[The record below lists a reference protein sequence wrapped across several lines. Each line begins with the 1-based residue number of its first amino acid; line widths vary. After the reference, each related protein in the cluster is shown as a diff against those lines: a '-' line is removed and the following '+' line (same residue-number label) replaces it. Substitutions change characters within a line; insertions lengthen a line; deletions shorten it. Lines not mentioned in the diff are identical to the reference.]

1 MQGLAWGNRVGWGTD
16 GMIIYCA
23 LQWLWFQSTSN
34 PPAAQP
40 SCIFCETP
48 TAPPFLLSAHVDLHL
63 WTFQGCGLLT
73 SIPPWWHWRA
83 TAKRPRWEGPGWIL
97 ICGTWSEV
105 VSPHCQPP
113 HLPHHQTALCV
124 WQVPNPRF
132 FTVFFV
138 VCQVPTMS
146 DFAGL
151 STAFPRYTQRRL
163 AGVRGIICSWRA
175 LLNPQITLKSS
186 GAVWT
191 GRWDWVL
198 IPYPILPPSLISHA
212 ISVDVNRLTTLARGC
227 RLLTRSMPAVDSASY
242 CSSTGEIQSVDEKS
256 AFSWEECDSC
266 GSDQLAM
273 KSSTGSVVWCVC
285 VSICHRIGMLTFWSC
300 QPTDIKITKLV
311 CIHWHFVQKSK
322 ECIFGKVL
330 VLCGFFDEK
339 RRSVHLRMNWKTNEQ
354 FVLFFSFCE
363 HCIFRL

>member
-1 MQGLAWGNRVGWGTD
+1 
-16 GMIIYCA
+16 
-23 LQWLWFQSTSN
+23 
-34 PPAAQP
+34 
-40 SCIFCETP
+40 
-48 TAPPFLLSAHVDLHL
+48 
-63 WTFQGCGLLT
+63 
-73 SIPPWWHWRA
+73 
-83 TAKRPRWEGPGWIL
+83 
-97 ICGTWSEV
+97 
-105 VSPHCQPP
+105 
-113 HLPHHQTALCV
+113 
-124 WQVPNPRF
+124 
-132 FTVFFV
+132 
-138 VCQVPTMS
+138 
-146 DFAGL
+146 
-151 STAFPRYTQRRL
+151 
-163 AGVRGIICSWRA
+163 
-175 LLNPQITLKSS
+175 
-186 GAVWT
+186 
-191 GRWDWVL
+191 
-198 IPYPILPPSLISHA
+198 
-212 ISVDVNRLTTLARGC
+212 
-227 RLLTRSMPAVDSASY
+227 MPAVDSASY

-311 CIHWHFVQKSK
+311 CIHRHFVQKSK